1 MMWMQADS
9 AKTMA
14 RYNSQ
19 VDMTRISAESA
30 DSQALY
36 GAFVDSHQ
44 VTGDVLGNIDYTP
57 FVNGMVTLG
66 TSGIDSNVDIAT
78 KGLDVANNLGTAG
91 MSNLTNL
98 GVNGMTLLSNATV
111 SLGTAGL
118 NAVANTGTAGINGLI
133 TNTSNWLT
141 YATGRDT
148 TFAGMMA
155 TEQSGCIATTNSA
168 GQIVVTCN

>member
-1 MMWMQADS
+1 
-9 AKTMA
+9 MA
-14 RYNSQ
+14 
-19 VDMTRISAESA
+19 RISAESA

-98 GVNGMTLLSNATV
+98 GVNGMTLLGQA
-111 SLGTAGL
+111 GEDGL
-118 NAVANTGTAGINGLI
+118 NALVEAN
-133 TNTSNWLT
+133 SDWLNYSVT
-141 YATGRDT
+141 RDI

-155 TEQSGCIATTNSA
+155 TEQSGCVATANSE